1 MQVRVK
7 LFELK
12 EKRQSEEIEEQLK
25 HFSIQHFNN
34 FKLDHW
40 KTKIKGT

>member
-12 EKRQSEEIEEQLK
+12 EKRQSEEKNNLNSSVY
-25 HFSIQHFNN
+25 SISII